1 MVWRGTTQGPVRRGR
16 SSDFTVYMAT
26 GAYLWRRMQCAV
38 VLSKAV
44 LTVMVLLV
52 GLAAYPATA
61 ESLEVATD
69 QVVYNYGD
77 TLTILITVEDVT
89 EPFATLYI
97 KDAVGKTSSPIHIP
111 VEQQVT
117 VLPAPAPF
125 DRTVYPEGVYV
136 VDVAYDGMMAT
147 TTFDLVDVGTVVVSN
162 WIKEIAYA
170 WIMGDISGID
180 YLKILGSLVDE
191 GLVSGNGGE
200 PFIPDWL
207 AVPTAWWLAGLISDE
222 TFVTMLQY
230 MVDADVV
237 TGLAGTA

>member
-1 MVWRGTTQGPVRRGR
+1 MLN
-16 SSDFTVYMAT
+16 TV
-26 GAYLWRRMQCAV
+26 
-38 VLSKAV
+38 V
-44 LTVMVLLV
+44 LTVTMLLV
-52 GLAAYPATA
+52 ALAAYPATA
-61 ESLEVATD
+61 ESLVVETD
-69 QVVYNYGD
+69 HGVYNYGD

-97 KDAVGKTSSPIHIP
+97 KDAAGKTSSPIHIP
-111 VEQQVT
+111 VEQPVT

-136 VDVAYDGMMAT
+136 VDVTYDGMTVT
-147 TTFDLVDVGTVVVSN
+147 TTFELVDVGTVVVSN

-191 GLVSGNGGE
+191 GQISGNGGE
-200 PFIPDWL
+200 PLMPDWL
-207 AVPTAWWLAGLISDE
+207 VVPTAWWLAGLISDE
-222 TFVTMLQY
+222 TYVTMLQY

-237 TGLAGTA
+237 TGLVGTT

>member
-1 MVWRGTTQGPVRRGR
+1 MLNT
-16 SSDFTVYMAT
+16 
-26 GAYLWRRMQCAV
+26 
-38 VLSKAV
+38 AV
-44 LTVMVLLV
+44 LTVAVLLAA
-52 GLAAYPATA
+52 LAAYPATA
-61 ESLEVATD
+61 ESLVVGTD
-69 QVVYNYGD
+69 QGVYNYGD
-77 TLTILITVEDVT
+77 TLTILITVDDVT

-97 KDAVGKTSSPIHIP
+97 KDAAGRTSSPIHVP

-136 VDVAYDGMMAT
+136 VDVTYDDMMAT
-147 TTFDLVDVGTVVVSN
+147 ATFELVDVGTVVVSN

-200 PFIPDWL
+200 PFMPDWL
-207 AVPTAWWLAGLISDE
+207 VVPTAWWLAGLISDA
-222 TFVTMLQY
+222 TYVTMLQY
-230 MVDADVV
+230 MVDAGVV